1 MQAITSFLTVQLWHF
16 QGAHV
21 VQDNGREDRQHRPL
35 ERPPSKAD
43 FRPAG
48 LPPMGR
54 RRIPPDVQRR
64 QDPSVGSDLRW
75 RGTGARFVEV
85 QEGLVER
92 SLRRCLVR
100 DVRQQTKC
108 WSMELPR
115 ESWMQGDSLRRYWS
129 GTRVTYNKTFQT
141 LLMRCKTR
149 APSSTSKAKYP
160 IKLLRQILNLFG
172 KILLHNLGHRMSLNY
187 GTTFATIFF
196 LKLLLSIFT
205 NIPLV
210 LSKQP
215 RSLRGFIDSKLSWC
229 QVFLFV

>member
-1 MQAITSFLTVQLWHF
+1 M
-16 QGAHV
+16 

-43 FRPAG
+43 FRPV
-48 LPPMGR
+48 GR

-75 RGTGARFVEV
+75 RGTGAGFVEV

-115 ESWMQGDSLRRYWS
+115 ESWMQGDSLRRY
-129 GTRVTYNKTFQT
+129 
-141 LLMRCKTR
+141 
-149 APSSTSKAKYP
+149 
-160 IKLLRQILNLFG
+160 
-172 KILLHNLGHRMSLNY
+172 
-187 GTTFATIFF
+187 
-196 LKLLLSIFT
+196 
-205 NIPLV
+205 
-210 LSKQP
+210 
-215 RSLRGFIDSKLSWC
+215 
-229 QVFLFV
+229 